1 MTEAGLKGCNGR
13 FHLRHDIIK
22 TLAENAHSISV
33 VECDRFGTD
42 TRLTHQLTE
51 RGSLDCIESA
61 AVTTQNYPV
70 VSQTSSVI
78 LWALEG

>member
-13 FHLRHDIIK
+13 FHLSHDII
-22 TLAENAHSISV
+22 TISAEKSLTSLLWTMTDSIQ
-33 VECDRFGTD
+33 T
-42 TRLTHQLTE
+42 LTHSPTE

>member
-1 MTEAGLKGCNGR
+1 M
-13 FHLRHDIIK
+13 
-22 TLAENAHSISV
+22 
-33 VECDRFGTD
+33 ECDRFGTD

-70 VSQTSSVI
+70 VFQTSSVL
-78 LWALEG
+78 LWTLKGNGKDREGMYEEMRIIEFII

>member
-1 MTEAGLKGCNGR
+1 M
-13 FHLRHDIIK
+13 
-22 TLAENAHSISV
+22 
-33 VECDRFGTD
+33 ECDRFGTD

-70 VSQTSSVI
+70 VSQTSSVL
-78 LWALEG
+78 LWTLKGNGKDREGMYKDNRIHHLKC